1 MLVTLSMYTEVEG
14 APCNISSTALSS
26 GNLTGAPNVSHR
38 FNLTFS
44 GSHILKRVNERDE
57 INFSNVYNLTSICK
71 MLLFQYVIS
80 IRIIHETVLYILL
93 LSFTSFLPSSFPPSF
108 SPTPPFF
115 FASQVFKIWCEFYTY
130 MSQFRSAHFKCS
142 IAPYGL

>member
-1 MLVTLSMYTEVEG
+1 MLVTLSIYTEVEG

-26 GNLTGAPNVSHR
+26 GNLTGAPSTSHR
-38 FNLTFS
+38 VNLTFS

-57 INFSNVYNLTSICK
+57 INFSNVYNLTSISK

-80 IRIIHETVLYILL
+80 IIRIIHETVLYILL
-93 LSFTSFLPSSFPPSF
+93 LFFTSVPPSF
-108 SPTPPFF
+108 FPFFFF

-130 MSQFRSAHFKCS
+130 NMSQFRSAHFKCS

>member
-1 MLVTLSMYTEVEG
+1 
-14 APCNISSTALSS
+14 
-26 GNLTGAPNVSHR
+26 
-38 FNLTFS
+38 
-44 GSHILKRVNERDE
+44 
-57 INFSNVYNLTSICK
+57 

-93 LSFTSFLPSSFPPSF
+93 LSFTSFLPPSLPVSPP
-108 SPTPPFF
+108 PPPFF

-130 MSQFRSAHFKCS
+130 NMSQFRSAHFKCS